1 MSRTPVR
8 PPFRMLVIERAAE
21 LADQFGV
28 SVDEALGRWEEA
40 GGQKGGEDAG
50 AWLSVA
56 FMFARQ
62 DRSSIDWR

>member
-1 MSRTPVR
+1 MNAPSIK
-8 PPFRMLVIERAAE
+8 PPFRIIVIERAAE

-28 SVDEALGRWEEA
+28 SVDEALDCWVAA
-40 GGQKGGEDAG
+40 GGHDGGENAG

-62 DRSSIDWR
+62 DRSPLAW

>member
-1 MSRTPVR
+1 MSLAPIRQSL
-8 PPFRMLVIERAAE
+8 RMFVIERAAE

-28 SVDEALGRWEEA
+28 SVDEALHRWETA
-40 GGQKGGEDAG
+40 GGQDGGEDAG

-62 DRSSIDWR
+62 DRSPINWR